1 MSVYGL
7 TTAEQNHKL
16 ESKRSVSL
24 ANCSKTNGNSI
35 GLVKRTKDT
44 YREVRGD
51 WESGENKGIAGAF
64 EFQLLL
70 KLISFAKTI
79 NPKHFAC

>member
-1 MSVYGL
+1 M
-7 TTAEQNHKL
+7 
-16 ESKRSVSL
+16 
-24 ANCSKTNGNSI
+24 
-35 GLVKRTKDT
+35 VKRTKDT
-44 YREVRGD
+44 YRLVRGD
-51 WESGENKGIAGAF
+51 WESGENKGTAGAF